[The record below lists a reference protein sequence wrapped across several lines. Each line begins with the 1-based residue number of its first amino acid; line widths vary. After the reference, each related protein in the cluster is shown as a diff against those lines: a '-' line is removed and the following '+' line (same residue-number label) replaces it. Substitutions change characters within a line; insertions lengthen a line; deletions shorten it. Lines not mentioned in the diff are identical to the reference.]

1 MPDHSGRSGAAAM
14 EGKEAGGRVPL
25 EAAARVQVKHQE
37 PELGLGT
44 KMSLVNIAREELIP

>member
-1 MPDHSGRSGAAAM
+1 M

-25 EAAARVQVKHQE
+25 EAAARAQVKHQE